1 MESCLAAQ
9 KRSLLFKEPG
19 SKLKIWRKCRVL
31 QAYRL
36 IPLTRPLSGHFTFG
50 IIIFVK
56 LIEIVIMPLLDWGWG
71 WVRVPE
77 CKDGLESLFN
87 ND

>member
-9 KRSLLFKEPG
+9 NVLCCLKSQDPLK
-19 SKLKIWRKCRVL
+19 KLKNWRKCIVL

-56 LIEIVIMPLLDWGWG
+56 LSDLKNYAFARL
-71 WVRVPE
+71 
-77 CKDGLESLFN
+77 GLGLGEGS
-87 ND
+87 